1 LWTWGIL
8 ERLQAIQNKQRS
20 TMRDELRQSFALLP
34 GGSEPRIWV
43 AKPRE
48 SGIKKFIC

>member
-1 LWTWGIL
+1 L
-8 ERLQAIQNKQRS
+8 ERLQTVQDKQGS

-34 GGSEPRIWV
+34 GGSEPRIWL

-48 SGIKKFIC
+48 SDIKKFIC